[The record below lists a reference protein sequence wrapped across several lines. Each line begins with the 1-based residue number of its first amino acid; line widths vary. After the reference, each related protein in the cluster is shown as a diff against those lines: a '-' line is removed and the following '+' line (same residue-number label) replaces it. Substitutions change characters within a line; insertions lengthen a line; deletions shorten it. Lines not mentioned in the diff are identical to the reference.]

1 LHAIVII
8 GEEVP
13 QKNTIIE
20 SFMGVTRYLHTAILV
35 SDVNQAES
43 FYSEVLE
50 LPKAERNLKFPGIWY
65 QLGDYQI
72 HLIEDENWQPV
83 EVNAQKWGR
92 NPHLALAVD
101 DLEAM
106 KARLTEKGYPFQSSS
121 SGRAALFTKDPDGN
135 IIELSEA

>member
-1 LHAIVII
+1 MDTLILIYCLSFSVYLI
-8 GEEVP
+8 GLRIA
-13 QKNTIIE
+13 N
-20 SFMGVTRYLHTAILV
+20 
-35 SDVNQAES
+35 
-43 FYSEVLE
+43 
-50 LPKAERNLKFPGIWY
+50 
-65 QLGDYQI
+65 QI

-83 EVNAQKWGR
+83 ELNAQKWGR

-135 IIELSEA
+135 IIELRRDSP